1 MKTYN
6 YRLYPVLFL
15 AFLKVAASITLE
27 LAVPIY
33 FIQERY
39 DIFIIGLLVS
49 ASAMTYL
56 FSPILLRDVYSK
68 IGIKKTLIIS
78 VLGSLIIQIIL
89 QFSLNPW
96 VVYILLLSEGMLLGL
111 FWPVLMTDISI
122 ISNMGELCEIK
133 GFKDKLAKNYNLAWN
148 LGAIFSYLIG
158 VILLNIIE
166 DITLMFKVTLIYSII
181 LVFFTIS
188 FENPKQDLKLEK
200 KIIIDKK
207 MVNSCIKER
216 VGFPI
221 SLPFFLIGFYGFLI
235 GSVILLYSIKSE
247 MLGFEVFTIYLFNF
261 FRMSAQALSIA
272 ITTKFPIKTL
282 KKLLIISLFSTLLCF
297 IIFGIN
303 DNIIIFGILFFI
315 FGTFGAMIYTFSFKL
330 SVYENMLKN
339 TAKYSSYFETSF
351 GLGYFLA
358 PLIGGFIAEININL
372 AFYFL
377 AILNLISFLIYIS
390 LKTKIKTENT

>member
-1 MKTYN
+1 
-6 YRLYPVLFL
+6 
-15 AFLKVAASITLE
+15 
-27 LAVPIY
+27 
-33 FIQERY
+33 
-39 DIFIIGLLVS
+39 
-49 ASAMTYL
+49 
-56 FSPILLRDVYSK
+56 
-68 IGIKKTLIIS
+68 
-78 VLGSLIIQIIL
+78 
-89 QFSLNPW
+89 
-96 VVYILLLSEGMLLGL
+96 
-111 FWPVLMTDISI
+111 
-122 ISNMGELCEIK
+122 
-133 GFKDKLAKNYNLAWN
+133 
-148 LGAIFSYLIG
+148 
-158 VILLNIIE
+158 
-166 DITLMFKVTLIYSII
+166 
-181 LVFFTIS
+181 
-188 FENPKQDLKLEK
+188 
-200 KIIIDKK
+200 
-207 MVNSCIKER
+207 
-216 VGFPI
+216 
-221 SLPFFLIGFYGFLI
+221 
-235 GSVILLYSIKSE
+235 
-247 MLGFEVFTIYLFNF
+247 
-261 FRMSAQALSIA
+261 MSAQALSIA

>member
-1 MKTYN
+1 
-6 YRLYPVLFL
+6 
-15 AFLKVAASITLE
+15 
-27 LAVPIY
+27 
-33 FIQERY
+33 
-39 DIFIIGLLVS
+39 
-49 ASAMTYL
+49 
-56 FSPILLRDVYSK
+56 
-68 IGIKKTLIIS
+68 
-78 VLGSLIIQIIL
+78 
-89 QFSLNPW
+89 
-96 VVYILLLSEGMLLGL
+96 
-111 FWPVLMTDISI
+111 MTDISI

-216 VGFPI
+216 IGFPI
-221 SLPFFLIGFYGFLI
+221 FLPFFLIGFYGFLI